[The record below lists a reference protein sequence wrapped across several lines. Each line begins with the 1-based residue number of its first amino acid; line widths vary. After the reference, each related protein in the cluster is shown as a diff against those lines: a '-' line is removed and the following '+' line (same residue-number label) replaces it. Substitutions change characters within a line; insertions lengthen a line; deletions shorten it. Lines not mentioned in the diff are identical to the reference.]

1 MLSPGLRAQN
11 RTILG
16 ASLGEGS
23 TEGTADLDLSP
34 GERWYLAHTLPNK
47 EATVVMRLSA
57 QGFRNFLPRR
67 IKTVRHARRMREV
80 NAPVFP
86 RYIFVALDLDR
97 DQWRSVNGTIG
108 VSSLFMAQDRP
119 LPVPVGVVETL
130 IMSADRAGRL
140 RFAQD
145 LRKGQK
151 VRLINGPFAEALG
164 VLDRLDNKGRIEVLL
179 DIMGKG
185 VRVRLQREWVEPA
198 A

>member
-1 MLSPGLRAQN
+1 M
-11 RTILG
+11 
-16 ASLGEGS
+16 LGEQGLS
-23 TEGTADLDLSP
+23 AEAPIEAITELELSP

-47 EATVVMRLSA
+47 EATVVMRLAA
-57 QGFRNFLPRR
+57 QGFRHFLPRR
-67 IKTVRHARRMREV
+67 VKTVRHARRLRQV

-86 RYIFVALDLDR
+86 RYIFVALDLDH
-97 DQWRSVNGTIG
+97 DPWRSVNGTIG

-119 LPVPVGVVETL
+119 LPVPVGIVETL

-145 LRKGQK
+145 LHKGQR
-151 VRLINGPFAEALG
+151 VRLVNGPFAEALG

>member
-1 MLSPGLRAQN
+1 M
-11 RTILG
+11 
-16 ASLGEGS
+16 GEGS
-23 TEGTADLDLSP
+23 TEGIADLDLRP

-47 EATVVMRLSA
+47 EATVAMRLAA

-67 IKTVRHARRMREV
+67 IKTVRHARRMRQV

-130 IMSADRAGRL
+130 IISADRAGRP
-140 RFAQD
+140 RFAQN
-145 LRKGQK
+145 LHRGQT

>member
-1 MLSPGLRAQN
+1 MSAERMIVAAN
-11 RTILG
+11 
-16 ASLGEGS
+16 
-23 TEGTADLDLSP
+23 DLILSP

-67 IKTVRHARRMREV
+67 IKTVRHARRIREV

-97 DQWRSVNGTIG
+97 HQWRSVNGTIG
-108 VSSLFMAQDRP
+108 VSSLFMAEDRP
-119 LPVPVGVVETL
+119 LPVPAGVVETL
-130 IMSADRAGRL
+130 IMSADRTGRL

-151 VRLINGPFAEALG
+151 VRLVNGPFADALG

-185 VRVRLQREWVEPA
+185 VRVRLQTEWVEPA

>member
-1 MLSPGLRAQN
+1 MLGRICVSA
-11 RTILG
+11 
-16 ASLGEGS
+16 
-23 TEGTADLDLSP
+23 EGTVKASADLVLSP

-47 EATVVMRLSA
+47 EATVVMRLAA

-67 IKTVRHARRMREV
+67 VKTVRHARRMREV

-97 DQWRSVNGTIG
+97 DPWRSVNGTIG

-119 LPVPVGVVETL
+119 LAVPAGVVETL

-145 LRKGQK
+145 FRKGQK
-151 VRLINGPFAEALG
+151 VRLVNGPFAEALG

-185 VRVRLQREWVEPA
+185 VRVTLREDWVEPA

>member
-1 MLSPGLRAQN
+1 MSA
-11 RTILG
+11 
-16 ASLGEGS
+16 
-23 TEGTADLDLSP
+23 EGTIEVAADLDLSP

-47 EATVVMRLSA
+47 EATAVMRLSA

-67 IKTVRHARRMREV
+67 MKTVRHARRIREV

-97 DQWRSVNGTIG
+97 DPWRSVNGTIG

-119 LPVPVGVVETL
+119 LPVPAGVVETL

-140 RFAQD
+140 RFARD
-145 LRKGQK
+145 LRKGQM
-151 VRLINGPFAEALG
+151 VRLVNGPFADALG
-164 VLDRLDNKGRIEVLL
+164 VLDRLDNKGRVEVLL

-185 VRVRLQREWVEPA
+185 VRVRLQTEWVEPA
-198 A
+198 G

>member
-1 MLSPGLRAQN
+1 MSAERMIEAAN
-11 RTILG
+11 
-16 ASLGEGS
+16 
-23 TEGTADLDLSP
+23 DLILSP

-67 IKTVRHARRMREV
+67 MKTVRHARRIREV

-108 VSSLFMAQDRP
+108 VSSLFMAEDRP
-119 LPVPVGVVETL
+119 LPVPSGIVETL

-140 RFAQD
+140 RFARD

-151 VRLINGPFAEALG
+151 VRLVNGPFADALG

-185 VRVRLQREWVEPA
+185 VRVRLQTEWVEPA
-198 A
+198 G

>member
-1 MLSPGLRAQN
+1 VSAG
-11 RTILG
+11 
-16 ASLGEGS
+16 
-23 TEGTADLDLSP
+23 GTSEAIADLDLRP
-34 GERWYLAHTLPNK
+34 GERWYVAHTLPSK
-47 EATVVMRLSA
+47 EATVAMRLAA

-67 IKTVRHARRMREV
+67 VKTVRHARRMRQV

-86 RYIFVALDLDR
+86 RYIFVALDLDH

-119 LPVPVGVVETL
+119 LPAPAGVVETL

-145 LRKGQK
+145 LRKGDK
-151 VRLINGPFAEALG
+151 VRLVNGPFADALG

-185 VRVRLQREWVEPA
+185 VRVGLREEWVEPA